1 MSLQY
6 EDGEVVEIRELDKD
20 GNPTGDWIALKKTM
34 GGLVV
39 DRPRPEVDGSLREE
53 RPMMDTTAPMNPLAD
68 ILGRLATVA
77 EKWLENTSGSQGA
90 TQPSADP
97 KYLTPQEVAEILR
110 VNVQSV
116 LKWCRQGKLGASK
129 HGGNK
134 VNGKGG
140 KYLIPREEVDRYLRR
155 HQVINGK
162 PKGGA

>member
-1 MSLQY
+1 MVRRT
-6 EDGEVVEIRELDKD
+6 GPINFTKD
-20 GNPTGDWIALKKTM
+20 LARWLNAK
-34 GGLVV
+34 
-39 DRPRPEVDGSLREE
+39 RPRPRIGGGQSVVLEETSTMEVIA
-53 RPMMDTTAPMNPLAD
+53 PTTSLAD

-77 EKWLENTSGSQGA
+77 EKWLENTGGSQGA
-90 TQPSADP
+90 NKPSADP

-116 LKWCRQGKLGASK
+116 LKWCRKGELGASK